1 MPAYCGVYVG
11 RHCLVAVVVDTDGR
25 ASPPVRAGRSPTDE
39 WQLLVDVE
47 ANSGLDVELVLPD
60 WLARAG
66 SVAPFAA
73 ARQTPVWL
81 VPGALIEDVRL
92 TANAR
97 RPDHVAAI
105 IARLPLTSRLRSELR
120 PVRAPDDRQLALL

>member
-1 MPAYCGVYVG
+1 MAAYCGVYVG

-25 ASPPVRAGRSPTDE
+25 ASPPIRAERSPTAE

-47 ANSGLDVELVLPD
+47 ANCGLDIELVLPD

-73 ARQTPVWL
+73 ARRMPVWL
-81 VPGALIEDVRL
+81 APAALVEDVRL
-92 TANAR
+92 AANAR
-97 RPDHVAAI
+97 RPEHVAAI
-105 IARLPLTSRLRSELR
+105 IARLPLTSRLRGELR
-120 PVRAPDDRQLALL
+120 HVRAPDDRQLTLL